1 MLDQRSFSQELLDTT
16 VDHVGDDVL
25 RLALHLLFVQ
35 LHEYSL
41 LALDC
46 FSRDFRWIQELWVAG
61 SHVHGDFFGQ
71 LDVAALQDNSN
82 TDLVTVQV
90 GTDNVAFNAH
100 QATDVD
106 VLTNLGNQGF
116 TSAFLSGDQRSGIGQ
131 LFSEGFFNAGVDE
144 VFEVVLQSQEVGLRV
159 HFQQDG
165 GFVVSFDS
173 DSAFSGN
180 VAGLFSGLDGARS
193 AHVVNGFLDVAAGL
207 FQGLF
212 AIHHAFAGTLTQFFD
227 QRCSNCC
234 HFKFLLDRFSTIPPD
249 T

>member
-46 FSRDFRWIQELWVAG
+46 FSGDFRWIQELWVAG

-82 TDLVTVQV
+82 TDLVAVQV
-90 GTDNVAFNAH
+90 GADNVTFNAH

-106 VLTNLGNQGF
+106 VLANLGNQGF
-116 TSAFLSGDQRSGIGQ
+116 TSRFAGSDQRSRVSQ
-131 LFSEGFFNAGVDE
+131 LLGEGLLNAFGYE
-144 VFEVVLQSQEVGLRV
+144 GFEVVLQGQEVGLRV
-159 HFQQDG
+159 DFQQNGGLVVGLDG
-165 GFVVSFDS
+165 